1 MPQRIFLLDAE
12 QRLLALSAAD
22 FPTED
27 DLQRLIAE
35 NPELLDGDLIDPEAP
50 RRWVLIRREMQVTN
64 DESGGRWS
72 LDHLM
77 LDQDG
82 IPTLVEVK
90 RASDSRTRREVVA
103 QMLDKAANA
112 VQFWP
117 VDSIRTTFE
126 ARCQQQGHE
135 PQAHLTDRLGP
146 EVDVERFWQQ
156 VKTNLIAG
164 RIRLLFLADRIP
176 PELRR
181 IIEFLNKQMDPAE
194 VLGVE
199 IRQFTNE
206 RVRTLVPH
214 VVGQTS
220 ESEQRKGT
228 GGVSSN
234 PQWTEETFLHRM
246 RELNSPEIA
255 RAAVEMLAWA
265 KEKATR
271 VWFGRGKQ
279 TGSFVP
285 ILNHNGVDHQVFAVY
300 TGSVPGTATCEV
312 YFQWYAYKAPFD
324 NETKRREMLA
334 NLNAIDGIS
343 LPPDAIS
350 RRPSIP
356 LKVLAHGDR
365 LRRFLEVMEWYFS
378 EVKTTA

>member
-1 MPQRIFLLDAE
+1 L
-12 QRLLALSAAD
+12 
-22 FPTED
+22 
-27 DLQRLIAE
+27 
-35 NPELLDGDLIDPEAP
+35 
-50 RRWVLIRREMQVTN
+50 LIRREMPVVN
-64 DESGGRWS
+64 DETGGRWS

-90 RASDSRTRREVVA
+90 RASDTRSRREVVA
-103 QMLDKAANA
+103 QMLDYAANA

-117 VDSIRTTFE
+117 VDSIRATFE
-126 ARCQQQGHE
+126 ARCQQHGLD

-146 EVDVERFWQQ
+146 ELDAERYWQQ

-164 RIRLLFLADRIP
+164 KIRLLFLADRIP

-199 IRQFTNE
+199 IRQFTNA

-228 GGVSSN
+228 GGSSN
-234 PQWTEETFLHRM
+234 PQWTEETFLRRM
-246 RELNSPEIA
+246 SELNSPEVA
-255 RAAVEMLAWA
+255 RAATEILAWA
-265 KEKATR
+265 KGKSTR
-271 VWFGRGKQ
+271 VWFGRGRQ
-279 TGSFVP
+279 NGSFVP
-285 ILNHNGVDHQVFAVY
+285 ILNHNGVDHQAFAVY
-300 TGSVPGTATCEV
+300 TGSVPGTAVCEV
-312 YFQWYAYKAPFD
+312 YFYWYAYKPPFD
-324 NETKRREMLA
+324 DETKRREMLSK
-334 NLNAIDGIS
+334 LNAIDGIA

-356 LKVLAHGDR
+356 LRTLAEDDR
-365 LRRFLEVMEWYFS
+365 LRRFLDVMEWYFS
-378 EVKTTA
+378 QIKAIA